1 MISEV
6 VAECAGAVPAGAYAD
21 ADRAH
26 YVFVSGDGAYARS
39 RVLGSERTLRAASAA
54 VPLFS
59 WDEREMAQE
68 WDVHFDGVPDDR
80 PLFAQQGEMPPART
94 ASGEGIMRFV
104 VGPVHAGI
112 IECGRFTFSSGGET
126 VVALDAQL
134 GYAHRGVER
143 ALEGELAVAAA
154 SKVARICGGCS
165 AARSYAYA
173 LALEALAGFAPEPEI
188 DLVRLIVA
196 ELERVYNHL
205 ADLAAAA
212 SGAGYAVGFAHGM
225 ALKERAMR
233 LCRLASG
240 HRLLFD
246 AIAPGGFGRPMLED
260 RYQFATE
267 LAELERDVHAY
278 VKALFA
284 NSSTASRWERA
295 GILPAETLQAFGAV
309 GPTARAGGIPLDM
322 RTLIPYGAYR
332 VFAPT
337 VAGAT
342 SSDVMAR
349 VSVKRDELMESL
361 VLIRRALEALGTAVP
376 PPPPSVEPQAGIALC
391 VVEGP
396 RGTELVAL
404 HVDRRARIERIH
416 VISASYRNWPVV
428 GRAME
433 NNIVP
438 DFPLVNKSFNL
449 CYACADR

>member
-1 MISEV
+1 MISDV

-173 LALEALAGFAPEPEI
+173 LAVEALAGFAPEPEI

-295 GILPAETLQAFGAV
+295 GILPAETLNAFGAV
-309 GPTARAGGIPLDM
+309 GPTARAGGIARDM

-349 VSVKRDELMESL
+349 VGVKRDELMESL
-361 VLIRRALEALGTAVP
+361 VLIRRALEALGTSMLP
-376 PPPPSVEPQAGIALC
+376 LTPSVEPQAGIALS

-396 RGTELVAL
+396 RGTELIAL

-416 VISASYRNWPVV
+416 VISASYRNWPLV

>member
-173 LALEALAGFAPEPEI
+173 LALELLAGFAPEPEI

-267 LAELERDVHAY
+267 LAELQRDVHAY

-309 GPTARAGGIPLDM
+309 GPAARAGGIARDM
-322 RTLIPYGAYR
+322 RTMIPYGAYH
-332 VFAPT
+332 VFPPT

-349 VSVKRDELMESL
+349 VGVKRDELMESL

-376 PPPPSVEPQAGIALC
+376 PPPPSVEPQAGIALS

-416 VISASYRNWPVV
+416 VISASYRNWPLV